1 MFVIWRGFGWT
12 IPIIVFA
19 SFLLTQSILDST
31 YGEAYYRSNDWPKTA
46 AIIAGSLIIGL
57 LGYFLNYK
65 KRNVVIDE
73 ETGKKN
79 KSPSHTL
86 FFIPIEFWAVLI
98 PLLFLWMEQYGAEQ
112 DALDI
117 TYIQSPIVN
126 DKYLVDYTKI
136 FDGADE
142 EYKYGVMKI
151 SSVSAE
157 TVELLI
163 SEMSYDGKSG
173 PKKDIREAKTSDRSY
188 FVQEPAIFTRTE
200 LLNLKNIDAIDS
212 VVRD

>member
-1 MFVIWRGFGWT
+1 MLVIWRGIGWT

-19 SFLLTQSILDST
+19 SFLITQSILDAT
-31 YGEAYYRSNDWPKTA
+31 YGEAYYKSNDWPKTA
-46 AIIAGSLIIGL
+46 AIIAGSVIIGL

-73 ETGKKN
+73 ETGEKN

-86 FFIPIEFWAVLI
+86 LFIPIEFWAVLI
-98 PLLFLWMEQYGAEQ
+98 PLFFLWVENYSVEQN
-112 DALDI
+112 ALDI

-142 EYKYGVMKI
+142 KYKYGVMKI
-151 SSVSAE
+151 SSISTE
-157 TVELLI
+157 TVEFLI

-173 PKKDIREAKTSDRSY
+173 PRKDIRDGKTSESNY
-188 FVQEPAIFTRTE
+188 FVQEPATFTKTE
-200 LLNLKNIDAIDS
+200 LLNLKNSDAIDS
-212 VVRD
+212 IVRD